1 MNSNSKGFSKL
12 ELILVIM
19 IIGTLAFV
27 LLPVFNSFIKTTP
40 STIDNSNIKNL
51 TIWNPGAE
59 SNESET
65 PVSILPQE

>member
-1 MNSNSKGFSKL
+1 MNSNSKGFSKI
-12 ELILVIM
+12 ELILVIL

-27 LLPVFNSFIKTTP
+27 LLPVFNSLNKPTP
-40 STIDNSNIKNL
+40 PTIDNSNVKSL

-59 SNESET
+59 SNQSET

>member
-1 MNSNSKGFSKL
+1 
-12 ELILVIM
+12 M